1 MKDKKWGVVLDVL
14 CAGQIKTKPSSIPDG
29 GFVSGLYR
37 IILTNNDPCKAFLS
51 SRTENPKWNEI
62 LNNYKCITKEA

>member
-14 CAGQIKTKPSSIPDG
+14 CVGQIKTKPSSIPDG

-37 IILTNNDPCKAFLS
+37 IILTNNDPYKVFLP
-51 SRTENPKWNEI
+51 SRTENPKWNKI
-62 LNNYKCITKEA
+62 LNNYKHITKEA

>member
-14 CAGQIKTKPSSIPDG
+14 CVGLIKTKPSSIPDG

-37 IILTNNDPCKAFLS
+37 IILTNDDPCKVFLS
-51 SRTENPKWNEI
+51 SRTENLKWNKI
-62 LNNYKCITKEA
+62 LNNYKYITKEA